1 MSSNSSRKVG
11 ATGRLP
17 KTDTGD
23 YFSHHQS
30 TGQRGSSMENRNST
44 NNRSRPEYQVQPLN
58 SDHRE
63 KNGIHKE
70 SQRARHEPRYSG
82 HQQNRSV
89 NDRQGMVQTQHEY
102 RPRDHG
108 HSGRNP
114 SDGVRRSGQQRY
126 SNDDIKRNS
135 GTPADDGSLG
145 DDRATTGPSYQSQS
159 ARDRHPVD
167 NQAYRN
173 LYRPPAARREQRYVN
188 NEDRANNQEGSS
200 EYSPRNRS
208 DGNLMRA
215 PSGEGDSPLKHENQ
229 RKISKNINQ
238 GYNNIDDQNQF
249 KVTDERNEIPE
260 ATIRPLS
267 SPWKASYST
276 MRSVPVPGRDP
287 PRSSSNYNSYNQ
299 SPSSNLRDE
308 GSHEGKSGVSERKQL
323 QLKAPTSNPYASK
336 KTKSFTDI
344 IPQIFIKALT
354 DMDFMQ
360 PTHIQAHALPLIL
373 DMKRYSVMGHAKA
386 GSGKTAA
393 FGIGMLYWSSTQNE
407 RCEALAICP
416 TRELA
421 IQVHEVVV
429 RLAKFTQH
437 GIFLAVPGCD
447 NRSRI
452 TDAVVIG
459 TPGKIYYDLLGG
471 RELENK
477 KQQQQ
482 SRYPKRA
489 LIDPEHIRLLVIDEA
504 DHLLS
509 KQGGLSDLV
518 LKCRKILPT
527 DAQVLCFSATY
538 DAEAREFVNVV
549 APGATLVEVQPSKQ
563 EQEAGKRIPGGI
575 NSLKIKHIMA
585 KCNGEQQKYEC
596 LSDMFGYFNIGQA
609 LIFVQTIEN
618 ANSLSRK
625 LKDEGYQVGIIHGKM
640 PKQLRDAVMEDFRAG
655 KLNHIISSN
664 LLARGIDIPNISVV
678 INYDVPIGKHG
689 DQYGRTS
696 WGPDVDIYVHRAGR
710 AGRFGRNG
718 ACITL
723 IHDQSSFKKFLSI
736 TTRLEEDYGLKIKQV
751 DADSLETIEED
762 VNSHLAS

>member
-1 MSSNSSRKVG
+1 MSANSSCKAGG
-11 ATGRLP
+11 ANGRQP
-17 KTDTGD
+17 KSDKGD

-30 TGQRGSSMENRNST
+30 TGERGSSMQNIDST
-44 NNRSRPEYQVQPLN
+44 NNRSRPEYQVHDL
-58 SDHRE
+58 SSESRE
-63 KNGIHKE
+63 NIDSHGE
-70 SQRARHEPRYSG
+70 FRRTNHEPRYGG
-82 HQQNRSV
+82 HQQSRALQESRS
-89 NDRQGMVQTQHEY
+89 MVQSQNEY
-102 RPRDHG
+102 HPREN
-108 HSGRNP
+108 GRSIYNNP
-114 SDGVRRSGQQRY
+114 YDDGVRGSGSKQFSSSP
-126 SNDDIKRNS
+126 SNDDMKRNP
-135 GTPADDGSLG
+135 TPHADDAAIGRPRVSK
-145 DDRATTGPSYQSQS
+145 P
-159 ARDRHPVD
+159 
-167 NQAYRN
+167 
-173 LYRPPAARREQRYVN
+173 LYRDLYIPPRARRERSRVTSN
-188 NEDRANNQEGSS
+188 DRGKPVTYDRSSGQEGSS
-200 EYSPRNRS
+200 NYSTPQRS
-208 DGNLMRA
+208 DGNPEWEPLSDGYK
-215 PSGEGDSPLKHENQ
+215 PSVHEKQ
-229 RKISKNINQ
+229 RKFLREGYQ
-238 GYNNIDDQNQF
+238 GYCDDQNQHYATIE
-249 KVTDERNEIPE
+249 KDETPE
-260 ATIRPLS
+260 ARVGPLTL
-267 SPWKASYST
+267 PWKYSYST
-276 MRSVPVPGRDP
+276 MRSVPVPSRDTHK
-287 PRSSSNYNSYNQ
+287 SSHS
-299 SPSSNLRDE
+299 
-308 GSHEGKSGVSERKQL
+308 GSHSRSLSGPNTRDKVSHESKSGVSERKQL
-323 QLKAPTSNPYASK
+323 QLKAPKSNPYASK

-344 IPQIFIKALT
+344 KIPRIFIKALT

-373 DMKRYSVMGHAKA
+373 DTQRYSVMGHAKA

-447 NRSRI
+447 NRSQI

-459 TPGKIYYDLLGG
+459 TPGKIYYDVLGG
-471 RELENK
+471 RELENN
-477 KQQQQ
+477 KQKQQ

-489 LIDPEHIRLLVIDEA
+489 LIDSEHVRILVIDEA
-504 DHLLS
+504 DHLLT
-509 KQGGLSDLV
+509 KQGGLSDIV
-518 LKCRKILPT
+518 LKCRKILPR
-527 DAQVLCFSATY
+527 DAQVLCFSATF

-609 LIFVQTIEN
+609 LIFVQTTNN

-640 PKQLRDAVMEDFRAG
+640 PKQVRDAVMEDFRAG
-655 KLNHIISSN
+655 KLNHLISSN

-678 INYDVPIGKHG
+678 INYDVPIGKHV

-723 IHDQSSFKKFLSI
+723 IHDQSSFKEFWSI